1 MPHAVMMAVS
11 PGWTWESWLW
21 LVVPIAIYC
30 VVTLFLFA
38 FGRADQPG
46 SFTGFFFRQVAD
58 SLERATGFPGWA
70 MAGALTGLLM
80 LGVAVMGFYWDVAW
94 HYDFGRDKALFTPS
108 HTMILV
114 GLGGLFFSALVT
126 ILFAS
131 IEGVPTRFGAG
142 PVRVPLP
149 AVLLMAF
156 GIGGVTAF
164 PLDAMWHDAY
174 GVDVTLW
181 SPTHLQLM
189 TGGALATLAV
199 WLLLAQA
206 LPWARPTL
214 LGRGIHVLAAGAA
227 LTGLSIY
234 QGEFDFGGPQFQVVY
249 LPILIAAAAGF
260 VLVLARL
267 ALGPWGAVKTVVAF
281 LVLRVLLGLMVGGAL
296 DHTYPRFPLYLPSA
310 LLVEAAAV
318 WVGTRRR
325 LHFGI
330 AAGALVGTVGVVAEM
345 TWIGVTGGTSAN
357 LPPFTVL
364 EAVVL
369 SALAGMGA
377 AVLGAGLGRAFV
389 GSESAR
395 SVPERSAGDGA
406 RSSLGSAGVPVA
418 ALALAGVVVIGALAV
433 PLPRRVGKVDATIAL
448 ERQGDQALVDVRLR
462 PADAADDAIALSV
475 NAWQGGGTMQ
485 ADLHRVGPGHYRT
498 DEPIPVTGS
507 WKSMVSLL
515 RGDQVMAAPI
525 YLPADPDI
533 GAPEVPAVP
542 VRDVAFVR
550 NTTVLL
556 REQHPGPAWPALLAY
571 SGLASLIAIFVAL
584 IAYTALRISGRED
597 AGPRQGW
604 HPRGPRPPTEAVGA
618 PVGNGNGSGAY
629 QPVTAGWYQ
638 TRS

>member
-1 MPHAVMMAVS
+1 MPQAPMMAVS

-30 VVTLFLFA
+30 IVTLFLFA

-94 HYDFGRDKALFTPS
+94 HYDFGRDKDLFTPS

-114 GLGGLFFSALVT
+114 GLGGLFFSAMVT

-149 AVLLMAF
+149 AVLLIAF

-164 PLDAMWHDAY
+164 PLDAMWHEAY

-206 LPWARPTL
+206 LPWARPTA
-214 LGRGIHVLAAGAA
+214 LGNGIHVLAAGAA

-267 ALGPWGAVKTVVAF
+267 ALGPWGAVKAVVAF

-325 LHFGI
+325 LHFGL
-330 AAGALVGTVGVVAEM
+330 AAGALVGTVGMVAEM

-377 AVLGAGLGRAFV
+377 AVLGAGLGRAFP
-389 GSESAR
+389 GASGAE
-395 SVPERSAGDGA
+395 DGPGRA
-406 RSSLGSAGVPVA
+406 VASAGVPIG
-418 ALALAGVVVIGALAV
+418 ALALAGVVLIGALAV

-448 ERQGDQALVDVRLR
+448 ERQGDHAIVDVKLR
-462 PADAADDAIALSV
+462 PPDAADDAIALSV
-475 NAWQGGGTMQ
+475 NAWQGGGTRQ

-525 YLPADPDI
+525 YLPADPEI
-533 GAPEVPAVP
+533 GAPEIPAVP
-542 VRDVAFVR
+542 SRDVAFVR
-550 NTTVLL
+550 NTTLLL
-556 REQHPGPAWPALLAY
+556 REQHPGPAWPAVLAY
-571 SGLASLIAIFVAL
+571 SGLAVLVAVFVAL
-584 IAYTALRISGRED
+584 IAYTVVRISGRDD

-604 HPRGPRPPTEAVGA
+604 DPRGPRRPAEPDAV
-618 PVGNGNGSGAY
+618 PVTNGSGSH
-629 QPVTAGWYQ
+629 QPVPAGWYQ
-638 TRS
+638 ARS

>member
-1 MPHAVMMAVS
+1 MPQAPMMAVS

-30 VVTLFLFA
+30 IVTLFLFA

-94 HYDFGRDKALFTPS
+94 HYDFGRDKDLFTPS

-114 GLGGLFFSALVT
+114 GLGGLFFSAMVT

-149 AVLLMAF
+149 AVLLIAF

-164 PLDAMWHDAY
+164 PLDAMWHEAY

-206 LPWARPTL
+206 LPWARPTA
-214 LGRGIHVLAAGAA
+214 LGHGIHVLAAGAA

-267 ALGPWGAVKTVVAF
+267 ALGPWGAVKAVVAF

-325 LHFGI
+325 LHFGL
-330 AAGALVGTVGVVAEM
+330 AAGALVGTVGMVAEM

-377 AVLGAGLGRAFV
+377 AVLGAGLGRAFP
-389 GSESAR
+389 GASGAE
-395 SVPERSAGDGA
+395 DGPGRA
-406 RSSLGSAGVPVA
+406 VASAGVPIG
-418 ALALAGVVVIGALAV
+418 ALALAGVVLIGALAV

-448 ERQGDQALVDVRLR
+448 ERQGDHAIVDVKLR
-462 PADAADDAIALSV
+462 PPDAADDAIALSV
-475 NAWQGGGTMQ
+475 NAWQGGGTRQ

-525 YLPADPDI
+525 YLPADPEI
-533 GAPEVPAVP
+533 GAPEIPAVP
-542 VRDVAFVR
+542 SRDVAFVR
-550 NTTVLL
+550 NTTLLL
-556 REQHPGPAWPALLAY
+556 REQHPGPAWPAVLAY
-571 SGLASLIAIFVAL
+571 SGLAVLVAVFVAL
-584 IAYTALRISGRED
+584 IAYTVVRISGRDD

-604 HPRGPRPPTEAVGA
+604 DPRGPRRPAEPDAV
-618 PVGNGNGSGAY
+618 PVTNGSGSH
-629 QPVTAGWYQ
+629 QPVPAGWYQ
-638 TRS
+638 ARS

>member
-1 MPHAVMMAVS
+1 MPQAPILAVS

-94 HYDFGRDKALFTPS
+94 HYDFGRDKELFTPS
-108 HTMILV
+108 HVMILV

-149 AVLLMAF
+149 AVLLIVF

-164 PLDAMWHDAY
+164 PLDALWHDAY

-199 WLLLAQA
+199 WFLLAQA

-214 LGRGIHVLAAGAA
+214 LGRGIHVLAAGAT

-249 LPILIAAAAGF
+249 LPILIAAAAGL

-267 ALGPWGAVKTVVAF
+267 ALGPWGAVKAVVAF

-318 WVGTRRR
+318 WLGTRRR
-325 LHFGI
+325 LHFGV
-330 AAGALVGTVGVVAEM
+330 AAGALVGTVGMVAEM
-345 TWIGVTGGTSAN
+345 TWLGVTGGTSAN

-369 SALAGMGA
+369 SALAGMA
-377 AVLGAGLGRAFV
+377 AGVLGAGLGRAF
-389 GSESAR
+389 
-395 SVPERSAGDGA
+395 PETAPADDGTRPSFA
-406 RSSLGSAGVPVA
+406 ASGVPVG
-418 ALALAGVVVIGALAV
+418 ALALAGVVLIGALAV

-448 ERQGDQALVDVRLR
+448 ERQGDQALVDVKLR

-525 YLPADPDI
+525 YLPADPEI
-533 GAPEVPAVP
+533 GAPEIPAVP

-550 NTTVLL
+550 NTTLLL
-556 REQHPGPAWPALLAY
+556 REQHPGPAWPAVLAY
-571 SGLASLIAIFVAL
+571 TGLALLVAAFVAL
-584 IAYTALRISGRED
+584 IAYTVVRIAGRED
-597 AGPRQGW
+597 VGPRQGW
-604 HPRGPRPPTEAVGA
+604 DPRGPRRPAA
-618 PVGNGNGSGAY
+618 PAGVPGSNGNGSGTY
-629 QPVTAGWYQ
+629 QPVAAGWYQ
-638 TRS
+638 SRS

>member
-1 MPHAVMMAVS
+1 MPQAPMMAVS
-11 PGWTWESWLW
+11 QGWTWESWLW

-30 VVTLFLFA
+30 ATTLVLFA
-38 FGRADQPG
+38 FGRADKPG

-70 MAGALTGLLM
+70 MAGVLTGLLM
-80 LGVAVMGFYWDVAW
+80 LGIAVMGFYWDVAW
-94 HYDFGRDKALFTPS
+94 HYDFGRDKELFTPS
-108 HTMILV
+108 HVMILV

-149 AVLLMAF
+149 AVLLTAF

-199 WLLLAQA
+199 WLLVAQA
-206 LPWARPTL
+206 MPWARATL
-214 LGRGIHVLAAGAA
+214 LGRSIHVLAAGAA

-249 LPILIAAAAGF
+249 LPILIVAAAGF
-260 VLVLARL
+260 VLVPARI
-267 ALGPWGAVKTVVAF
+267 ALGRWGAVKAVVAF
-281 LVLRVLLGLMVGGAL
+281 LILRVLLGLMVGGAL

-325 LHFGI
+325 LQFGL
-330 AAGALVGTVGVVAEM
+330 AAGALVGTVGMVAEM

-369 SALAGMGA
+369 SALAGTAA
-377 AVLGAGLGRAFV
+377 AVLGAGLGRAFAT
-389 GSESAR
+389 SQPAD
-395 SVPERSAGDGA
+395 AGDGA
-406 RSSLGSAGVPVA
+406 RPSLASAGVPIG
-418 ALALAGVVVIGALAV
+418 ALALAGVVLIGALAV

-448 ERQGDQALVDVRLR
+448 ERQGDQALVDVKLR
-462 PADAADDAIALSV
+462 PADAADNAIALSV
-475 NAWQGGGTMQ
+475 NAWQGGGTRQ

-515 RGDQVMAAPI
+515 RGDQVMAAPV
-525 YLPADPDI
+525 YLPADPEI
-533 GAPEVPAVP
+533 GAPEIPALP

-550 NTTVLL
+550 NTTLLL
-556 REQHPGPAWPALLAY
+556 REQHPGPAWPAVLAY
-571 SGLASLIAIFVAL
+571 SGLAVLVALFVAL
-584 IAYTALRISGRED
+584 IAYTAVRISARED

-604 HPRGPRPPTEAVGA
+604 DPRGPRRPDQAGA

-638 TRS
+638 VRS

>member
-1 MPHAVMMAVS
+1 MPHAPMMAVS

-46 SFTGFFFRQVAD
+46 SLTGFFFRQVAD

-94 HYDFGRDKALFTPS
+94 HYDFGRDKDLFTPS
-108 HTMILV
+108 HVMILV

-149 AVLLMAF
+149 AVLLTVF

-164 PLDAMWHDAY
+164 PLDALWHEAY

-206 LPWARPTL
+206 LPWARPNL
-214 LGRGIHVLAAGAA
+214 LGRGIHVLAAGAT

-249 LPILIAAAAGF
+249 LPILIAVAAGF

-267 ALGPWGAVKTVVAF
+267 ALGPWGAVKAVVAF

-325 LHFGI
+325 LHFGL
-330 AAGALVGTVGVVAEM
+330 AAGALVGTVGMMAEM
-345 TWIGVTGGTSAN
+345 TWLGLTGGTSTA
-357 LPPFTVL
+357 LPLATVL

-369 SALAGMGA
+369 STLAGMGA
-377 AVLGAGLGRAFV
+377 AVLGAGMGRAFPQIP
-389 GSESAR
+389 SA
-395 SVPERSAGDGA
+395 ADGA
-406 RSSLGSAGVPVA
+406 RPSVAAAGVPIG
-418 ALALAGVVVIGALAV
+418 ALALAGVVVIGALAF

-475 NAWQGGGTMQ
+475 NAWQGGGTRQ
-485 ADLHRVGPGHYRT
+485 ADLRQVGPGHYRT

-525 YLPADPDI
+525 YLPADPEI
-533 GAPEVPAVP
+533 GAPEIPAVP

-550 NTTVLL
+550 NTTLLL
-556 REQHPGPAWPALLAY
+556 REQHPGPAWPAVLAY
-571 SGLASLIAIFVAL
+571 SGLALLVAVFVAL
-584 IAYTALRISGRED
+584 IAYTVVLVAGRED

-604 HPRGPRPPTEAVGA
+604 DPRGPRRPA
-618 PVGNGNGSGAY
+618 PGDGVPVTNGSGTY
-629 QPVTAGWYQ
+629 QPVSAGWYHA
-638 TRS
+638 RS